1 MAMESSNKLVNRT
14 TTVHELLGGG
24 FVADV
29 VLWRQR
35 NITIGM
41 LMMVLIVWLVF
52 EESGYTLLSLISSV
66 LLLLITILFVWSK
79 AASLLNRPA
88 PPLPEIN
95 LTQEQVA
102 EMGELVRKNVN
113 ALVLVCRDVAL
124 GKDSRLYL
132 RVAAWL
138 LLISIVGGLTDIVSL
153 CYISFVLVLTVPAV
167 YERYNEIID
176 KHVTNVYRCLQHIRV
191 KLEHYIAMLRKLDLE
206 KMQ

>member
-1 MAMESSNKLVNRT
+1 
-14 TTVHELLGGG
+14 
-24 FVADV
+24 
-29 VLWRQR
+29 
-35 NITIGM
+35 
-41 LMMVLIVWLVF
+41 
-52 EESGYTLLSLISSV
+52 
-66 LLLLITILFVWSK
+66 
-79 AASLLNRPA
+79 
-88 PPLPEIN
+88 
-95 LTQEQVA
+95 
-102 EMGELVRKNVN
+102 MGELVRKNVN